1 MKQENKYF
9 DAIGEGFIRRE
20 AAPPSAHTALQAPL
34 VCGHLSHNL
43 SINVQLYSWI
53 SPLLLYVKN
62 FIARGQIS
70 NTLVEV

>member
-1 MKQENKYF
+1 MPS
-9 DAIGEGFIRRE
+9 GEGFIHKE

-34 VCGHLSHNL
+34 VCSHLSHNL
-43 SINVQLYSWI
+43 SIKNVQLYSWI

-62 FIARGQIS
+62 FIAHRQIS